1 MKEQEIAKFEAIL
14 ELYADVIKH
23 HNDFYVARFAELGYV
38 SIQYIRKNG
47 LIEQGYVHRTPSE
60 LYQFLEEGWEG
71 DWIYD
76 YADEIGIK
84 DMDYDV
90 FAANLPKEK
99 KEELRQLH
107 KIYQEKA
114 EAILKTE

>member
-14 ELYADVIKH
+14 EFYADMIKH
-23 HNDFYVARFAELGYV
+23 RNDFYVARFAGLGYV
-38 SIQYIRKNG
+38 SIQYIRNNG
-47 LIEQGYVHRTPSE
+47 LIEQGYVHRTPKE
-60 LYQFLEEGWEG
+60 LYRFLEENREE

-76 YADEIGIK
+76 YADEMGMK

-99 KEELRQLH
+99 KEELWQLH
-107 KIYQEKA
+107 ERYQEKA

>member
-1 MKEQEIAKFEAIL
+1 MKKQEVEQFEAIL

-47 LIEQGYVHRTPSE
+47 LIEQGYVHRTPRE
-60 LYQFLEEGWEG
+60 LYRFLEEGWEEG
-71 DWIYD
+71 WIYD
-76 YADEIGIK
+76 YADEIGMK

-99 KEELRQLH
+99 KDELWQLH
-107 KIYQEKA
+107 KRYQEKA
-114 EAILKTE
+114 EAILETE